1 MAALCT
7 HAAAH
12 CGAPPLLRGG
22 ASSRRQAPTLRSRA
36 LSSVDACNKPSLTSR
51 RRNVTSVV
59 TAAAAASSAPLDAAV
74 SFDSFDEEEEGEEG
88 DWDVTGELSA
98 AELADINAAR
108 SDDDAVGLDP

>member
-1 MAALCT
+1 M
-7 HAAAH
+7 
-12 CGAPPLLRGG
+12 
-22 ASSRRQAPTLRSRA
+22 
-36 LSSVDACNKPSLTSR
+36 
-51 RRNVTSVV
+51 TSVV